1 MSCFYHLA
9 IRNIWY
15 KHGQSFICIWV
26 LNFGVIYQEIDLF
39 SYTVT
44 VNVEHQEEL
53 LDNFPNQAHFIFLLP
68 VNEISNFSVSPMIL
82 AIICSSDYAILV
94 KSGSGI
100 SVWD

>member
-26 LNFGVIYQEIDLF
+26 LSFGVIYQGIDLF

-53 LDNFPNQAHFIFLLP
+53 PDNFPNQAHFLFLLP
-68 VNEISNFSVSPMIL
+68 VNEISNFSVTPMIL

-94 KSGSGI
+94 KSGI

>member
-1 MSCFYHLA
+1 M
-9 IRNIWY
+9 
-15 KHGQSFICIWV
+15 WV
-26 LNFGVIYQEIDLF
+26 LNFGIIYQEIDFF

-53 LDNFPNQAHFIFLLP
+53 PDNFPNQAHFLFLLP
-68 VNEISNFSVSPMIL
+68 VNEISNFSISPMIF

-100 SVWD
+100 SV